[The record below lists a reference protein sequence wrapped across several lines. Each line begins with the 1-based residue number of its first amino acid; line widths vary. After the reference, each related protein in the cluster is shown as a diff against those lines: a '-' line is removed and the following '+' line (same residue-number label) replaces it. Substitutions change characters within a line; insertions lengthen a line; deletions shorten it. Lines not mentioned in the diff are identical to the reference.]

1 MTTKL
6 PHSTVKRMLVGETG
20 LRANGEAVG
29 AFSEKLVAFAKE
41 ESEKI
46 AVIVNSKRRKTIY
59 KEDVEDESE
68 AEEESEESEAEEE
81 SEESEDESEES
92 EDESEESSL
101 D

>member
-20 LRANGEAVG
+20 LRANGEAVE
-29 AFSEKLVAFAKE
+29 AFSNKILQFAQV

-46 AVIVNSKRRKTIY
+46 AKVVESKRRKTIY
-59 KEDVEDESE
+59 KEDVL
-68 AEEESEESEAEEE
+68 EESEAETTPQAIEDDAEDSETDVTDEE
-81 SEESEDESEES
+81 S
-92 EDESEESSL
+92 L